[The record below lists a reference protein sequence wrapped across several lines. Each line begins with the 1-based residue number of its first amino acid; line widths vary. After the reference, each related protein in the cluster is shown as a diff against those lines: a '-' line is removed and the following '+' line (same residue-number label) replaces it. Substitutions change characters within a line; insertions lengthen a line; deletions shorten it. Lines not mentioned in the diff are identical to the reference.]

1 MKFPVRRF
9 RTISW
14 KEVKLA
20 ENCRRRCKLF
30 VSIDCSRCF
39 DNMLQPWT
47 KISEQT
53 AEVTI
58 NEVVFLN

>member
-14 KEVKLA
+14 EEVKLA

-30 VSIDCSRCF
+30 VSIECSRCF
-39 DNMLQPWT
+39 NSTPRPWI

-53 AEVTI
+53 AEVAI
-58 NEVVFLN
+58 NEVEFLN

>member
-1 MKFPVRRF
+1 MKSPVRRF

-39 DNMLQPWT
+39 DSTPRQWT

-53 AEVTI
+53 TEVAI
-58 NEVVFLN
+58 NEVEFLN